1 MPLYHDP
8 DQSRAT
14 PTLLLV
20 GVVSPSL
27 AAQADFDLENFQMT
41 QPIFPA
47 DSHITE
53 PPDTYTSRI
62 GKHSK
67 DQAPHMVRHDPMRD
81 LFVIDGMNAPVPMG
95 LVAAVGKPPEEV
107 TIGGANFEDLHPR
120 GWGGIPDDGHVQCPA
135 PHVGE

>member
-14 PTLLLV
+14 PTLPLV

-41 QPIFPA
+41 K
-47 DSHITE
+47 
-53 PPDTYTSRI
+53 PPHGSPR
-62 GKHSK
+62 
-67 DQAPHMVRHDPMRD
+67 PPMRD
-81 LFVIDGMNAPVPMG
+81 LFVIDGMDVPVPMG
-95 LVAAVGKPPEEV
+95 FVAAAGKPPEEI
-107 TIGGANFEDLHPR
+107 TIAGVNFEDLHPR